1 MRFPPRTSAYDRT
14 DGGGV
19 NWLDTVI
26 QGTLL
31 GGLYALFAMG
41 LAVIYG
47 VMKQINIAHGDFIVL
62 AAYVALGIVAATG
75 LHPFLVIPLAIVVF
89 GAFGYF
95 LQRTVL
101 NRTLG
106 SDILPPLV
114 VTYGLS
120 IVIENVLQQT
130 QSGDPKSLKLG
141 ALETASLPLGG
152 GLAIGAFP
160 LIMLVTAIVVAIVLE
175 IVFNR
180 TRLGMAFRAVS
191 DDREIASIMGVRDR
205 RLFGYATAISFAV
218 IAIAGVFMGIKFT
231 FSPSLGPNFLLYAFE
246 AVVIGGMGS
255 FWGTLAGGIILGIAQ
270 AIGFALNPGWGILA
284 GHLIFLAVLLVRPT
298 GIFARSA

>member
-1 MRFPPRTSAYDRT
+1 M
-14 DGGGV
+14 
-19 NWLDTVI
+19 NWIDTIV

-41 LAVIYG
+41 LAIIYG
-47 VMKQINIAHGDFIVL
+47 VMRQINIAHGDFIVL
-62 AAYVALGIVAATG
+62 GAYVALGITAVTG
-75 LHPFLVIPLAIVVF
+75 LHPFLVIPLAVVVF
-89 GAFGYF
+89 GLFGYA

-106 SDILPPLV
+106 GDILPPLV

-130 QSGDPKSLKLG
+130 QSADARSIK
-141 ALETASLPLGG
+141 LGG
-152 GLAIGAFP
+152 GLDTSSIALPGGLAVGWFP
-160 LIMLVTAIVVAIVLE
+160 LIVFATAVAVALALE

-180 TRLGMAFRAVS
+180 TRLGMAFRATS
-191 DDREIASIMGVRDR
+191 DDRQIASLMGVRDG
-205 RLFGYATAISFAV
+205 RLFGYATAISFGV
-218 IAIAGVFMGIKFT
+218 IAVASVFMGIKFT
-231 FSPSLGPNFLLYAFE
+231 FTPTLGPSFLLYAFE

-255 FWGTLAGGIILGIAQ
+255 FWGTLAGGVILGIAQ

-284 GHLIFLAVLLVRPT
+284 GHLIFLVVLLVRPT
-298 GIFARSA
+298 GLFARTA

>member
-1 MRFPPRTSAYDRT
+1 
-14 DGGGV
+14 V
-19 NWLDTVI
+19 NWLDTGI

-62 AAYVALGIVAATG
+62 AAYLALGIVAATG

-89 GAFGYF
+89 GLFGYAV
-95 LQRTVL
+95 QRTIL
-101 NRTLG
+101 NRTIG
-106 SDILPPLV
+106 GDILPPLV

-120 IVIENVLQQT
+120 IVIENALQQT
-130 QSGDPKSLKLG
+130 QSADPRSIKLG
-141 ALETASLPLGG
+141 ALETASVPLGG
-152 GLAIGAFP
+152 GLAVGVFP
-160 LIMLVTAIVVAIVLE
+160 LVMLVTAIVVAIVLE

-191 DDREIASIMGVRDR
+191 DDREIASIMGVRDK

-231 FSPSLGPNFLLYAFE
+231 FTPSLGPNFLLYAFE

-255 FWGTLAGGIILGIAQ
+255 FWGTLAGGIVLGIAQ

-284 GHLIFLAVLLVRPT
+284 GHLVFLAVLLVRPT
-298 GIFARSA
+298 GIFARTA

>member
-1 MRFPPRTSAYDRT
+1 V

-141 ALETASLPLGG
+141 SLETASLPLGG

-284 GHLIFLAVLLVRPT
+284 GHLVFLVVLLVRPT

>member
-1 MRFPPRTSAYDRT
+1 
-14 DGGGV
+14 V
-19 NWLDTVI
+19 NWVDTVI

-75 LHPFLVIPLAIVVF
+75 LHPFVVIPLAIVVF
-89 GAFGYF
+89 GAFGYV

-106 SDILPPLV
+106 GDILPPLV

-120 IVIENVLQQT
+120 IVIENVLQQS
-130 QSGDPKSLKLG
+130 QSADPRSIKLG
-141 ALETASLPLGG
+141 SMETASLQLGG
-152 GLAIGAFP
+152 GVAIGVFP
-160 LIMLVTAIVVAIVLE
+160 LVMLLTAIVTAVVLE

-231 FSPSLGPNFLLYAFE
+231 FTPSLGPNFLLYAFE

-255 FWGTLAGGIILGIAQ
+255 FWGTLACGIILGIAQ

-284 GHLIFLAVLLVRPT
+284 GHLVFLAVLLVRPT
-298 GIFARSA
+298 GIFARPA

>member
-1 MRFPPRTSAYDRT
+1 V

-26 QGTLL
+26 EGTLL

-141 ALETASLPLGG
+141 SLETASLPLGG

-284 GHLIFLAVLLVRPT
+284 GHLVFLAVLLVRPT

>member
-1 MRFPPRTSAYDRT
+1 M
-14 DGGGV
+14 
-19 NWLDTVI
+19 NWLDTII

-62 AAYVALGIVAATG
+62 GAYVALGIVAATG
-75 LHPFLVIPLAIVVF
+75 LHPFLVIPLAMIVF
-89 GAFGYF
+89 GLFGYA
-95 LQRTVL
+95 LQRSVL
-101 NRTLG
+101 NRTIG
-106 SDILPPLV
+106 GDILPPLV

-130 QSGDPKSLKLG
+130 QSADPKSIKLG
-141 ALETASLPLGG
+141 GLDTASIPLGG
-152 GLAIGAFP
+152 GLAVGVFP
-160 LIMLVTAIVVAIVLE
+160 LVMLGTAIVVAIVLE

-191 DDREIASIMGVRDR
+191 DDREIASIMGVRDK

-231 FSPSLGPNFLLYAFE
+231 FTPTLGPNFLLYAFE

-255 FWGTLAGGIILGIAQ
+255 FWGTLAGGVILGIAQ
-270 AIGFALNPGWGILA
+270 TTGFALNPGWGILA
-284 GHLIFLAVLLVRPT
+284 GHLVFLAVLLVRPT
-298 GIFARSA
+298 GLFARTA

>member
-1 MRFPPRTSAYDRT
+1 V

-62 AAYVALGIVAATG
+62 AAYVALGIVAVTG
-75 LHPFLVIPLAIVVF
+75 LNPFLVIPLAIVVF
-89 GAFGYF
+89 GGFGYV

-120 IVIENVLQQT
+120 IVIENLLQQT
-130 QSGDPKSLKLG
+130 QSGDPKSLKIG
-141 ALETASLPLGG
+141 TLETASLPLGG
-152 GLAIGAFP
+152 GLAIGTFP
-160 LIMLVTAIVVAIVLE
+160 LIMLITAIVVAIVLE

-231 FSPSLGPNFLLYAFE
+231 FTPSLGPNFLLYAFE

-284 GHLIFLAVLLVRPT
+284 GHLVFLAVLLVRPT

>member
-1 MRFPPRTSAYDRT
+1 M
-14 DGGGV
+14 

-62 AAYVALGIVAATG
+62 GAYVALGITAVTG
-75 LHPFLVIPLAIVVF
+75 LHPFLVIPLAVVVF
-89 GAFGYF
+89 GLFGYA

-106 SDILPPLV
+106 GDILPPLA

-130 QSGDPKSLKLG
+130 QSADPKSIKLG
-141 ALETASLPLGG
+141 GLDTASIPLGG
-152 GLAIGAFP
+152 GLAIGVFP
-160 LIMLVTAIVVAIVLE
+160 LVMLGTAIVVAIVLE

-191 DDREIASIMGVRDR
+191 DDREIASLMGVRDN

-231 FSPSLGPNFLLYAFE
+231 FTPTLGPNFLLYAFE

-255 FWGTLAGGIILGIAQ
+255 FWGTLAGGVILGIAQ
-270 AIGFALNPGWGILA
+270 TVGFALNPGWGILA
-284 GHLIFLAVLLVRPT
+284 GHLVFLAVLLVRPT
-298 GIFARSA
+298 GLFARAA

>member
-1 MRFPPRTSAYDRT
+1 M
-14 DGGGV
+14 

-141 ALETASLPLGG
+141 SLETASLPLGG

-284 GHLIFLAVLLVRPT
+284 GHLVFLAVLLVRPT

>member
-1 MRFPPRTSAYDRT
+1 L
-14 DGGGV
+14 
-19 NWLDTVI
+19 NWLDTII

-62 AAYVALGIVAATG
+62 GAYVALGIVAATG
-75 LHPFLVIPLAIVVF
+75 LHPFLVIPLAMIVF
-89 GAFGYF
+89 GLFGYA
-95 LQRTVL
+95 LQRSVL
-101 NRTLG
+101 NRTIG
-106 SDILPPLV
+106 GDILPPLV

-130 QSGDPKSLKLG
+130 QSADPKSIKLG
-141 ALETASLPLGG
+141 GLDTASIPLGG
-152 GLAIGAFP
+152 GLAVGVFP
-160 LIMLVTAIVVAIVLE
+160 LVMLGTAIVVAIVLE

-191 DDREIASIMGVRDR
+191 DDREIASIMGVRDK

-231 FSPSLGPNFLLYAFE
+231 FTPTLGPNFLLYAFE

-255 FWGTLAGGIILGIAQ
+255 FWGTLAGGVILGIAQ
-270 AIGFALNPGWGILA
+270 TTGFALNPGWGILA
-284 GHLIFLAVLLVRPT
+284 GHLVFLAVLLVRPT
-298 GIFARSA
+298 GLFARTA

>member
-1 MRFPPRTSAYDRT
+1 L
-14 DGGGV
+14 

-62 AAYVALGIVAATG
+62 GAYVALGIVAATG
-75 LHPFLVIPLAIVVF
+75 LHPFLVIPLAMIVF
-89 GAFGYF
+89 GLFGYA
-95 LQRTVL
+95 LQRSVL
-101 NRTLG
+101 NRTIG
-106 SDILPPLV
+106 GDILPPLV

-130 QSGDPKSLKLG
+130 QSADPKSIKLG
-141 ALETASLPLGG
+141 GLDTASIPLGG
-152 GLAIGAFP
+152 GLAIGVFP
-160 LIMLVTAIVVAIVLE
+160 LVMLGTAIVVAIVLE

-191 DDREIASIMGVRDR
+191 DDREIASLMGVRDN

-231 FSPSLGPNFLLYAFE
+231 FTPTLGPNFLLYAFE

-255 FWGTLAGGIILGIAQ
+255 FWGTLAGGVILGIAQ
-270 AIGFALNPGWGILA
+270 TIGFALNPGWGILA
-284 GHLIFLAVLLVRPT
+284 GHLVFLAVLLVRPT
-298 GIFARSA
+298 GIFARAA

>member
-1 MRFPPRTSAYDRT
+1 M
-14 DGGGV
+14 
-19 NWLDTVI
+19 NWVDTVI

-75 LHPFLVIPLAIVVF
+75 LHPFVVIPLAIVVF
-89 GAFGYF
+89 GAFGYV

-106 SDILPPLV
+106 GDILPPLV

-120 IVIENVLQQT
+120 IVIENVLQQS
-130 QSGDPKSLKLG
+130 QSADPRSIKLG
-141 ALETASLPLGG
+141 SMETASLQLGG
-152 GLAIGAFP
+152 GVAIGVFP
-160 LIMLVTAIVVAIVLE
+160 LVMLLTAIVTAVVLE

-231 FSPSLGPNFLLYAFE
+231 FTPSLGPNFLLYAFE
-246 AVVIGGMGS
+246 AVVICGMGS

-284 GHLIFLAVLLVRPT
+284 GHLVFLAVLLVRPT
-298 GIFARSA
+298 GIFARPA

>member
-1 MRFPPRTSAYDRT
+1 VE
-14 DGGGV
+14 GGGV

-141 ALETASLPLGG
+141 SLETASLPLGG

-205 RLFGYATAISFAV
+205 RLFGYATAISFGV

-284 GHLIFLAVLLVRPT
+284 GHLVFLAVLLVRPT

>member
-1 MRFPPRTSAYDRT
+1 
-14 DGGGV
+14 
-19 NWLDTVI
+19 
-26 QGTLL
+26 
-31 GGLYALFAMG
+31 MG

-141 ALETASLPLGG
+141 SLETASLPLGG

-160 LIMLVTAIVVAIVLE
+160 LIMLVTAIVVAVVLE

-284 GHLIFLAVLLVRPT
+284 GHLVFLAVLLVRPT

>member
-1 MRFPPRTSAYDRT
+1 M
-14 DGGGV
+14 

-62 AAYVALGIVAATG
+62 AAYLALGIVAATG

-89 GAFGYF
+89 GLFGYAV
-95 LQRTVL
+95 QRTIL
-101 NRTLG
+101 NRTIG
-106 SDILPPLV
+106 GDILPPLV

-120 IVIENVLQQT
+120 IVIENALQQT
-130 QSGDPKSLKLG
+130 QSADPRSIKLG
-141 ALETASLPLGG
+141 ALETASVPLGG
-152 GLAIGAFP
+152 GLAVGVFP
-160 LIMLVTAIVVAIVLE
+160 LVMLVTAIVVAIVLE

-191 DDREIASIMGVRDR
+191 DDREIASIMGVRDK

-231 FSPSLGPNFLLYAFE
+231 FTPSLGPNFLLYAFE

-255 FWGTLAGGIILGIAQ
+255 FWGTLAGGIVLGIAQ

-284 GHLIFLAVLLVRPT
+284 GHLVFLAVLLVRPT
-298 GIFARSA
+298 GIFARTA

>member
-1 MRFPPRTSAYDRT
+1 M
-14 DGGGV
+14 
-19 NWLDTVI
+19 NWFDTLV

-41 LAVIYG
+41 LAIIYG
-47 VMKQINIAHGDFIVL
+47 VMRQINIAHGDFIVL
-62 AAYVALGIVAATG
+62 GAYVALGITAVTG

-89 GAFGYF
+89 GCFGYA
-95 LQRTVL
+95 LQRIVL

-130 QSGDPKSLKLG
+130 QSADPRSIKLG
-141 ALETASLPLGG
+141 GGLDTASIPLGG
-152 GLAIGAFP
+152 GVAVGWFP
-160 LIMLVTAIVVAIVLE
+160 LIVFTTAIGVALALE

-191 DDREIASIMGVRDR
+191 DDRQIASLMGVRDR

-218 IAIAGVFMGIKFT
+218 IAIASVFMGIKFT
-231 FSPSLGPNFLLYAFE
+231 FDPSLGPNFLLYAFE

-255 FWGTLAGGIILGIAQ
+255 FWGTLAGGVILGIAQ
-270 AIGFALNPGWGILA
+270 AVGFALNPGWGILA
-284 GHLIFLAVLLVRPT
+284 GHLVFLVVLLFRPT
-298 GIFARSA
+298 GLFARTA

>member
-1 MRFPPRTSAYDRT
+1 M
-14 DGGGV
+14 
-19 NWLDTVI
+19 NWIDTLV

-47 VMKQINIAHGDFIVL
+47 VMRQINIAHGDFIVL
-62 AAYVALGIVAATG
+62 GAYVALGITAATG
-75 LHPFLVIPLAIVVF
+75 LHPFLVIPLAVIVF
-89 GAFGYF
+89 GLFGYT

-106 SDILPPLV
+106 NDILPPLV

-120 IVIENVLQQT
+120 IVIQNVLQQT
-130 QSGDPKSLKLG
+130 QSADARSIKLG
-141 ALETASLPLGG
+141 GGLDTASVALGG
-152 GLAIGAFP
+152 GLAVGWFP
-160 LIMLVTAIVVAIVLE
+160 LIVFVTAIVVAVALE

-180 TRLGMAFRAVS
+180 TRVGMAFRATS
-191 DDREIASIMGVRDR
+191 DDREIVALMGVRDR
-205 RLFGYATAISFAV
+205 HLFGYATAISFAV
-218 IAIAGVFMGIKFT
+218 IAVASVFMGIKFT
-231 FSPSLGPNFLLYAFE
+231 FTPSLGPNFLLYAFE

-270 AIGFALNPGWGILA
+270 SIGFALNPGWGILA
-284 GHLIFLAVLLVRPT
+284 GHLVFLLVLLFRPT
-298 GIFARSA
+298 GLFARTA

>member
-1 MRFPPRTSAYDRT
+1 L
-14 DGGGV
+14 

-62 AAYVALGIVAATG
+62 GAYVALGITAVTG
-75 LHPFLVIPLAIVVF
+75 LHPFLVIPLAVVVF
-89 GAFGYF
+89 GLFGYA

-106 SDILPPLV
+106 GDILPPLA

-130 QSGDPKSLKLG
+130 QSADPKSIKLG
-141 ALETASLPLGG
+141 GLDTASIPLGG
-152 GLAIGAFP
+152 GLAIGVFP
-160 LIMLVTAIVVAIVLE
+160 LVMLGTAIVVAIVLE

-191 DDREIASIMGVRDR
+191 DDREIASLMGVRDN

-231 FSPSLGPNFLLYAFE
+231 FTPTLGPNFLLYAFE

-255 FWGTLAGGIILGIAQ
+255 FWGTLAGGVILGIAQ
-270 AIGFALNPGWGILA
+270 TVGFALNPGWGILA
-284 GHLIFLAVLLVRPT
+284 GHLVFLAVLLVRPT
-298 GIFARSA
+298 GLFARAA

>member
-1 MRFPPRTSAYDRT
+1 
-14 DGGGV
+14 V

-141 ALETASLPLGG
+141 SLETASLPLGG

-160 LIMLVTAIVVAIVLE
+160 LIMLGTAIVVAIVLE
-175 IVFNR
+175 VVFNR

-205 RLFGYATAISFAV
+205 RLFGYATAISFGV

-270 AIGFALNPGWGILA
+270 AVGFALNPGWGILA
-284 GHLIFLAVLLVRPT
+284 GHLVFLAVLLVRPT

>member
-1 MRFPPRTSAYDRT
+1 M
-14 DGGGV
+14 

-62 AAYVALGIVAATG
+62 AAYVALGIVAVTG
-75 LHPFLVIPLAIVVF
+75 LNPFLVIPLAIVVF
-89 GAFGYF
+89 GGFGYV

-120 IVIENVLQQT
+120 IVIENLLQQT
-130 QSGDPKSLKLG
+130 QSGDPKSLKIG
-141 ALETASLPLGG
+141 TLETASLPLGG
-152 GLAIGAFP
+152 GLAIGTFP
-160 LIMLVTAIVVAIVLE
+160 LIMLITAIVVAIVLE

-231 FSPSLGPNFLLYAFE
+231 FTPSLGPNFLLYAFE

-284 GHLIFLAVLLVRPT
+284 GHLVFLAVLLVRPT

>member
-1 MRFPPRTSAYDRT
+1 M
-14 DGGGV
+14 

-62 AAYVALGIVAATG
+62 GAYVALGIVAATG
-75 LHPFLVIPLAIVVF
+75 LHPFLVIPLAMIVF
-89 GAFGYF
+89 GIFGYA
-95 LQRTVL
+95 LQRSVL
-101 NRTLG
+101 NRTIG
-106 SDILPPLV
+106 GDILPPLV

-130 QSGDPKSLKLG
+130 QSADPKSIKLG
-141 ALETASLPLGG
+141 GLDTASIPLGG
-152 GLAIGAFP
+152 GLAIGVFP
-160 LIMLVTAIVVAIVLE
+160 LVMLGTAIVVAIVLE

-191 DDREIASIMGVRDR
+191 DDREIASLMGVRDN

-231 FSPSLGPNFLLYAFE
+231 FTPTLGPNFLLYAFE

-255 FWGTLAGGIILGIAQ
+255 FWGTLAGGVILGIAQ
-270 AIGFALNPGWGILA
+270 TVGFALNPGWGILA
-284 GHLIFLAVLLVRPT
+284 GHLVFLAVLLVRPT
-298 GIFARSA
+298 GLFARAA

>member
-1 MRFPPRTSAYDRT
+1 M
-14 DGGGV
+14 
-19 NWLDTVI
+19 NWVDTIV

-47 VMKQINIAHGDFIVL
+47 VMRQINIAHGDFIVL
-62 AAYVALGIVAATG
+62 GAYVALGIVAATG
-75 LHPFLVIPLAIVVF
+75 LHPFLVIPLAMIVF
-89 GAFGYF
+89 GVFGYA
-95 LQRTVL
+95 LQRSVL
-101 NRTLG
+101 NRTIG
-106 SDILPPLV
+106 GDILPPLV

-130 QSGDPKSLKLG
+130 QSADPKSIKLG
-141 ALETASLPLGG
+141 GLDTASIPLGG
-152 GLAIGAFP
+152 GLAVGVFP
-160 LIMLVTAIVVAIVLE
+160 LVMLGTAIVVAIVLE

-191 DDREIASIMGVRDR
+191 DDREIASIMGVRDK

-231 FSPSLGPNFLLYAFE
+231 FTPTLGPNFLLYAFE

-255 FWGTLAGGIILGIAQ
+255 FWGTLAGGVILGIAQ
-270 AIGFALNPGWGILA
+270 TTGFALNPGWGILA
-284 GHLIFLAVLLVRPT
+284 GHLVFLAVLLVRPT
-298 GIFARSA
+298 GLFARTA

>member
-1 MRFPPRTSAYDRT
+1 M
-14 DGGGV
+14 

-62 AAYVALGIVAATG
+62 GAYVALGIVAATG
-75 LHPFLVIPLAIVVF
+75 LHPFLVIPLAVVVF
-89 GAFGYF
+89 GLFGYV

-101 NRTLG
+101 NRTIG
-106 SDILPPLV
+106 TDILPPLV

-130 QSGDPKSLKLG
+130 QSADPRSIKLG
-141 ALETASLPLGG
+141 AMETASIPLGG
-152 GLAIGAFP
+152 GLAVGVFP
-160 LIMLVTAIVVAIVLE
+160 LVMLGTAIVVAVVLE
-175 IVFNR
+175 VVFNR
-180 TRLGMAFRAVS
+180 TRLGMAFRAIS
-191 DDREIASIMGVRDR
+191 DDRETASIMGVRDR

-231 FSPSLGPNFLLYAFE
+231 FTPTLGPNFLLYAFE

-255 FWGTLAGGIILGIAQ
+255 FWGTLAGGVILGIAQ
-270 AIGFALNPGWGILA
+270 TIGFALNPGWGILA
-284 GHLIFLAVLLVRPT
+284 GHLVFLAVLLVRPT
-298 GIFARSA
+298 GLFARPA

>member
-1 MRFPPRTSAYDRT
+1 
-14 DGGGV
+14 V
-19 NWLDTVI
+19 NWVDTVV

-75 LHPFLVIPLAIVVF
+75 LHPFLVIPLAMIVF
-89 GAFGYF
+89 GLFGYA

-101 NRTLG
+101 NRTFG
-106 SDILPPLV
+106 GDILPPLV

-120 IVIENVLQQT
+120 IVIENALQQS
-130 QSGDPKSLKLG
+130 QSADPRSIVLG
-141 ALETASLPLGG
+141 SMETASLRLPG
-152 GLAIGAFP
+152 GLAIGVFP
-160 LIMLVTAIVVAIVLE
+160 LVMLGTAIVVAVVLE
-175 IVFNR
+175 VVFNR

-191 DDREIASIMGVRDR
+191 DDREIASLMGVRDQQ
-205 RLFGYATAISFAV
+205 LFGYATAISFAV

-231 FSPSLGPNFLLYAFE
+231 FTPSLGPNFLLYAFE

-255 FWGTLAGGIILGIAQ
+255 FWGTLAGGVVLGIAQ

-284 GHLIFLAVLLVRPT
+284 GHLVFLAVLLVRPT
-298 GIFARSA
+298 GLFARPA

>member
-1 MRFPPRTSAYDRT
+1 
-14 DGGGV
+14 V
-19 NWLDTVI
+19 NWIDTLV

-41 LAVIYG
+41 LAIVYG
-47 VMKQINIAHGDFIVL
+47 VMRQINIAHGDFIVL
-62 AAYVALGIVAATG
+62 GAYVALGITAATG
-75 LHPFLVIPLAIVVF
+75 LHPFLVIPLAVIVF
-89 GAFGYF
+89 GLFGYV

-106 SDILPPLV
+106 KDILPPLV

-130 QSGDPKSLKLG
+130 QSADARSIK
-141 ALETASLPLGG
+141 LGG
-152 GLAIGAFP
+152 GLDTASIALPGGLAVGWFP
-160 LIMLVTAIVVAIVLE
+160 LIVFATAIGVALALE
-175 IVFNR
+175 IIFNR
-180 TRLGMAFRAVS
+180 TRLGMAFRATS
-191 DDREIASIMGVRDR
+191 DDREIASLMGVRDG

-218 IAIAGVFMGIKFT
+218 IAVASVFMGIKFT
-231 FSPSLGPNFLLYAFE
+231 FTPSLGPNFLLYAFE

-270 AIGFALNPGWGILA
+270 AVGFALNPGWGILA

-298 GIFARSA
+298 GLFARTA

>member
-1 MRFPPRTSAYDRT
+1 M
-14 DGGGV
+14 
-19 NWLDTVI
+19 NWVDTIV

-47 VMKQINIAHGDFIVL
+47 VMRQINIAHGDFIVL
-62 AAYVALGIVAATG
+62 GAYLALGIVAATG
-75 LHPFLVIPLAIVVF
+75 LHPFLVIPLATVVF
-89 GAFGYF
+89 ALFGYV
-95 LQRTVL
+95 LQRGLL

-106 SDILPPLV
+106 GDILAPLV
-114 VTYGLS
+114 VTYGLA

-130 QSGDPKSLKLG
+130 QSADPRSIKLPD
-141 ALETASLPLGG
+141 LDTASLPIGG
-152 GLAIGAFP
+152 GLAIGVFP
-160 LIMLVTAIVVAIVLE
+160 LIMFLVAVAVAIALE

-180 TRLGMAFRAVS
+180 TRLGVAFRAVS
-191 DDREIASIMGVRDR
+191 DDRETASIVGVRDK
-205 RLFGYATAISFAV
+205 RLFSYASAISFAV

-231 FSPSLGPNFLLYAFE
+231 FTPTLGPNFLLYAFE
-246 AVVIGGMGS
+246 AIVIGGMGS

-284 GHLIFLAVLLVRPT
+284 GHLVFLAVLLVRPT
-298 GIFARSA
+298 GLFARAA